1 MSSVA
6 KVAPETQVPN
16 REAAVSISNSDV
28 SDTDYK
34 VSFLAKVCFF
44 FSNCCDGGATNK
56 AIAAFKAEMSPI
68 KQQRQDAN
76 V

>member
-1 MSSVA
+1 MSSLA
-6 KVAPETQVPN
+6 KVAPETQVSAK
-16 REAAVSISNSDV
+16 EAAISRSNSDV

-44 FSNCCDGGATNK
+44 FSNCCDSGATQ
-56 AIAAFKAEMSPI
+56 AAMDAFKAEMSPI
-68 KQQRQDAN
+68 KGQRTNND